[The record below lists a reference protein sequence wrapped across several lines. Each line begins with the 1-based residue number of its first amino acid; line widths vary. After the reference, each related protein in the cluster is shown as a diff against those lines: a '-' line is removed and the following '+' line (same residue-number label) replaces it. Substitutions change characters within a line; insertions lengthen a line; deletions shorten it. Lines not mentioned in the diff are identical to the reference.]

1 MANTCGSTVN
11 QNNSYI
17 QSPNYPAASSTGMCM
32 FNIEKCDSNIC
43 QYKYVNY
50 TYCLKNIILFVTQK
64 YFLSH
69 RKYFLSHRK
78 YLPIKYFPG

>member
-43 QYKYVNY
+43 QYKYVN
-50 TYCLKNIILFVTQK
+50 
-64 YFLSH
+64 
-69 RKYFLSHRK
+69 
-78 YLPIKYFPG
+78 

>member
-1 MANTCGSTVN
+1 MFPRNEIQKYLEIYKNISFLVVANTCGSTVN

-50 TYCLKNIILFVTQK
+50 ISVSKILFRIV
-64 YFLSH
+64 
-69 RKYFLSHRK
+69 
-78 YLPIKYFPG
+78 

>member
-43 QYKYVNY
+43 QYKYVKS
-50 TYCLKNIILFVTQK
+50 TLFDICCLKNIILFVPQK

-69 RKYFLSHRK
+69 EKYFL
-78 YLPIKYFPG
+78 IKYFPG